1 MASVL
6 QMIHIDNQSP
16 SLLIDEEFLRNSMLV
31 TKCYNDLAKRRLY
44 RWTYMFFNVISVY
57 TLPTITI
64 FFNIQLIR
72 TLHRVKS
79 HTTRLRAKSSVNGNN
94 QHYSHQTKYSVTIM
108 IITIVLT
115 ILICRIVRRFHNIAN
130 LIAIT
135 NIATNFLPFCV
146 FGQLFCAEYNN
157 DNYEN
162 LLNKQKIIINI
173 NIQKATQIHNEHLQ
187 NILPLNSETT
197 SSSPNHS
204 SSPCS
209 KINIIKLYDS
219 SC

>member
-31 TKCYNDLAKRRLY
+31 TKGYNDLAKRRLY
-44 RWTYMFFNVISVY
+44 RWTY
-57 TLPTITI
+57 
-64 FFNIQLIR
+64 
-72 TLHRVKS
+72 
-79 HTTRLRAKSSVNGNN
+79 
-94 QHYSHQTKYSVTIM
+94 
-108 IITIVLT
+108 
-115 ILICRIVRRFHNIAN
+115 ILVVRRFHNIAN

-204 SSPCS
+204 S
-209 KINIIKLYDS
+209 
-219 SC
+219 

>member
-31 TKCYNDLAKRRLY
+31 TKGYNDLAKRRLY

-57 TLPTITI
+57 TLSTITI
-64 FFNIQLIR
+64 FF
-72 TLHRVKS
+72 
-79 HTTRLRAKSSVNGNN
+79 
-94 QHYSHQTKYSVTIM
+94 KYTINSL
-108 IITIVLT
+108 V
-115 ILICRIVRRFHNIAN
+115 VRRFHNIAN

>member
-1 MASVL
+1 
-6 QMIHIDNQSP
+6 
-16 SLLIDEEFLRNSMLV
+16 
-31 TKCYNDLAKRRLY
+31 
-44 RWTYMFFNVISVY
+44 
-57 TLPTITI
+57 
-64 FFNIQLIR
+64 FNIQLIR
-72 TLHRVKS
+72 TLHCVKS
-79 HTTRLRAKSSVNGNN
+79 HTTRLRAKNSINGNN

-187 NILPLNSETT
+187 NILP
-197 SSSPNHS
+197 
-204 SSPCS
+204 
-209 KINIIKLYDS
+209 
-219 SC
+219 